1 VGVQVQIMT
10 VNSIARKS
18 DLRRYKLL
26 HWGAAIPE
34 TDEFKIFY
42 MDIIS
47 TQNPV
52 IPIRTSQSDLL
63 DFSANGRLFSGE

>member
-1 VGVQVQIMT
+1 MQQHEIDD
-10 VNSIARKS
+10 IARKS
-18 DLRRYKLL
+18 DPNRYKLP

-34 TDEFKIFY
+34 TDGFKIFY
-42 MDIIS
+42 MHTIS

-63 DFSANGRLFSGE
+63 DFSANGRMFSGE